1 MVLSIWAGNCLFLLT
16 RIAEGTKDVPKRQ
29 GNNQILMFHPAL
41 HGQNSWSKVNVRL
54 RENCD
59 ILIALKEHQSKS
71 DMIKHSK
78 SFDGSLNDVDC
89 MRMIGTSSNMFYK
102 YKGEL

>member
-1 MVLSIWAGNCLFLLT
+1 
-16 RIAEGTKDVPKRQ
+16 
-29 GNNQILMFHPAL
+29 
-41 HGQNSWSKVNVRL
+41 
-54 RENCD
+54 
-59 ILIALKEHQSKS
+59 
-71 DMIKHSK
+71 MIKHSK